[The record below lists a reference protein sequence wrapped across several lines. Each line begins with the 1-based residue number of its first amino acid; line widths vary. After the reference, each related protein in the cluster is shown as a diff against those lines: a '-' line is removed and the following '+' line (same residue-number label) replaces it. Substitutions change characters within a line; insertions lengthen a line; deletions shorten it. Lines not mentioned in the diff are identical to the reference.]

1 LTNLTKSLT
10 NINKSLHPQKLKL
23 ISTTLSLTWLLQFIK
38 ICSCT
43 SMKNPNKPFT
53 KIINPKKKHHTFM
66 PSIKVSMILSI
77 FLPMKKSKFMEDSS
91 NKFFI
96 CTISSPNQTN
106 LNLSTNIQKAFK
118 KSIILEVDM
127 QMNFKN

>member
-1 LTNLTKSLT
+1 
-10 NINKSLHPQKLKL
+10 
-23 ISTTLSLTWLLQFIK
+23 
-38 ICSCT
+38 
-43 SMKNPNKPFT
+43 
-53 KIINPKKKHHTFM
+53 M

-77 FLPMKKSKFMEDSS
+77 FLPIKKSKFMEDSS

-106 LNLSTNIQKAFK
+106 LNLSTNIHKAFK
-118 KSIILEVDM
+118 KSIIPEVDM